1 VGLQPLTL
9 ICIYFPSLRH
19 CRYRRTEAPRIFT
32 KSFSRLSE
40 TKRKKVD
47 DNVVDAAESGGKE
60 GREGRR
66 ERGLPGRTES
76 HPDDPLLVPGAPCV
90 IVIVPRFG
98 CWEWIYGQYG
108 GAGLRPARRMDA
120 RAGRRADGRTDGR
133 TDALAGC
140 LAGPDPVVATGY
152 AVSVLVEHGRNAS
165 KPG

>member
-1 VGLQPLTL
+1 LDFGPAVGLQPLTL

-47 DNVVDAAESGGKE
+47 DNVVDAAESVVEEG
-60 GREGRR
+60 GREGGR

-98 CWEWIYGQYG
+98 RWEWIYGQYG
-108 GAGLRPARRMDA
+108 GAGLRPARRTD
-120 RAGRRADGRTDGR
+120 GRADGRTHGR
-133 TDALAGC
+133 KRW
-140 LAGPDPVVATGY
+140 LAGPDPVMATGY
-152 AVSVLVEHGRNAS
+152 AVSVLVDHGRNAS